1 MPLYTEP
8 YDTADYLTD
17 DESIYYYLT
26 EELNGNEL
34 FYMAKAL
41 KTVAR
46 ALGGI
51 PQLSLR
57 TGVSEEELITASD
70 TEHLNE
76 ALIVKVLRCVSEKFS
91 ASIAA

>member
-17 DESIYYYLT
+17 DESICCYLT
-26 EELNGNEL
+26 EELNSNEL

-46 ALGGI
+46 ALGGV

-57 TGVSEEELITASD
+57 TGVAEQELAAAVD

-76 ALIVKVLRCVSEKFS
+76 ALVVKVLRSVTEKFS